1 MVILQVYRFGT
12 KLNLHICCS
21 KTVLNTAKDDNLQ
34 SGILNMSSIDE
45 DFELLPLKQQSS
57 IEMSSTTVTY
67 EHAIDIPD
75 EIKAF
80 DNINFFPMNLSNT

>member
-45 DFELLPLKQQSS
+45 DFELLPLKLQPS

-67 EHAIDIPD
+67 EHAIYRMKSRRLI
-75 EIKAF
+75 ISISF
-80 DNINFFPMNLSNT
+80 Q